1 MSIKKPSYEN
11 NGFFN
16 IIYSKETTIYSFILT
31 QSHNNE
37 NVLFRRNFL
46 KGRKVILSCSCP
58 LPLQSVTY
66 LVNKCFGL
74 EYLLCTSN
82 LTPCSVIQGVKI

>member
-11 NGFFN
+11 DGFFN

-37 NVLFRRNFL
+37 NVLLKSVYFRAFL
-46 KGRKVILSCSCP
+46 KKEPAVNLIVLSDVIS
-58 LPLQSVTY
+58 
-66 LVNKCFGL
+66 
-74 EYLLCTSN
+74 
-82 LTPCSVIQGVKI
+82 